1 MSATP
6 SRLKIL
12 EAKDGVIFVIVTPQ
26 HLADA
31 SVVGAQLTFVDA
43 AVGIFGTWV
52 CLELLNCVHR
62 VRVYV
67 NA

>member
-1 MSATP
+1 MP

-26 HLADA
+26 HLADS
-31 SVVGAQLTFVDA
+31 SVVGAQLTFVYA

-52 CLELLNCVHR
+52 CLEFLNCVHS